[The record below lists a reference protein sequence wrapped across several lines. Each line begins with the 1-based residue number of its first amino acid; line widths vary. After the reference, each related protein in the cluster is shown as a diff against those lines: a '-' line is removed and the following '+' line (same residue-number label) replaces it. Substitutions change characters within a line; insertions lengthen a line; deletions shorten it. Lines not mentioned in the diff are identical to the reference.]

1 MPNIY
6 SLFLWIMLCCC
17 NSMMANPPSPREIN
31 HDLFASDVFQPANQ
45 TVCNGAS
52 TNTVVFV
59 SSIPGTIFNW
69 VNNNTSIGL
78 TASGTGNIAAF
89 TAINTGTAPVIATI
103 IVTPTDGVTNGTPK
117 SFTITVNPIPSVNAV
132 SDQTLCAGTSSTAV
146 NFTGSVPGTVY
157 SWVNS
162 NPAIG
167 LAASGSGSI
176 PSFTATNNTA
186 APITSTITAT
196 PSFGATLPELIYYKF
211 EGSGTTVDNLASNP
225 PSGSNTANIVGSPT
239 QGGSGICSGTLIGGG
254 GGGLGNHLNTN
265 WIPNINGSWTISF
278 RTANIPANGASVVF
292 GFTGGLNM
300 GCVQKGVDSWEL
312 QFFLNSTLY
321 KVEVP
326 GTAGTGIHTTTF
338 VYNSSTNAVLGYGD
352 GVLRTTVSLPAAM
365 SFVGTDPIWLG
376 GYGGS
381 SFLLP
386 AGALIDEFRMY
397 NRVVSSTEINQLANT
412 CTPGTACS
420 GTPVSFDITVN
431 PTPVLANIPDQSTCN
446 NFNTIPVN
454 FSSSVPGA
462 VYNWTNNNTSIGLA
476 ASGTGNIASFTGIN
490 TGSSLVTAT
499 INVTAVNNTVPA
511 CSSSPKNF
519 LIGVNPSPTAS
530 TNTLSQTICS
540 GSANTPVT
548 YTSNIA
554 GTTYTW
560 TRDNTTEVSGI
571 GGNGTG
577 NINGI
582 FINNTNAPVT
592 VIFTIT
598 PSRSGCQGTPFTAT
612 VTVGEAIPPSTVSPA
627 TQTICSG
634 PITDI
639 IPSSTFQG
647 ITYSWTRDNV
657 TEATGI
663 PASGTGPISGTL
675 VNTTG
680 QPLTVTFTIIPQYNG
695 CDGTPLTATVEM
707 RGVPTVVCPAD
718 IVTGTDAGL
727 CSAVVTYNPVVNGI
741 PAPDLTYSFSGA
753 TTGSG
758 TGSGSGSVF
767 NKGTTTVTIT
777 VTNSCGNSNCSF
789 NITVR
794 DTEVP
799 VITCPANI
807 SVGTDAGNCSA
818 SVNTPNPL
826 TSDNCGIIIQSW
838 SLSGA
843 TTGNSSTSGINNLGT
858 YVFNKGVT
866 TVTYTVVDAADLVS
880 NCSYTVTVVD
890 DKAPVIT
897 CAANITATTPV
908 GSCTATVNYT
918 INATDN
924 CPGVTTQLVAGPA
937 SGSAFPLG
945 VTTVTWKAVDA
956 EGNSSANC
964 SFTVTVLDG
973 QLPVISAQPQATTVC
988 EGSNAVYSVTASN
1001 VVSYQWQQWNGLVWN
1016 DISGATTS
1024 TYTVNNVT
1032 PAMNTN
1038 TFRVRLN
1045 GLCSTVFSNA
1055 ASLFVNNLPQVSIS
1069 STMTAL
1075 QPGQTSTINALAN
1088 PTGGSYAWSLNGNL
1102 LPGISGS
1109 SYGPLTTDQAGTYKV
1124 QYTDVIGCS
1133 KTSNDLLIQA
1143 SASDNLWIYPNPS
1156 SGSFQVRY
1164 YNQSGEAADMIVYNA
1179 AGQPIMKKQVTTGI
1193 AYSRTDF
1200 DLSGLAQGVYLV
1212 RVIRSG
1218 GRELASKRVIVYHP

>member
-1 MPNIY
+1 MPKIY
-6 SLFLWIMLCCC
+6 SLFLWMFLYFGS
-17 NSMMANPPSPREIN
+17 NTMASPPSTGGTN

-45 TVCNGAS
+45 TVCNGS
-52 TNTVVFV
+52 GTNTVVFV

-89 TAINTGTAPVIATI
+89 TAINTGTAPVVATI

-117 SFTITVNPIPSVNAV
+117 SFTITVNPIPSVNTV

-162 NPAIG
+162 NSAIG
-167 LAASGSGSI
+167 LAASGSGFI
-176 PSFTATNNTA
+176 PSFTAINSTT
-186 APITSTITAT
+186 APITATITAT
-196 PSFGATLPELIYYKF
+196 PSFGATLPELLYYKF

-225 PSGSNTANIVGSPT
+225 PAGSITADLIGTPT
-239 QGGSGICSGTLIGGG
+239 QGGSGICGGTLIGGG
-254 GGGLGNHLNTN
+254 GSGLNNHLNTN
-265 WIPNINGSWTISF
+265 WTPNITGSWTISF
-278 RTANIPANGASVVF
+278 RTANIPANGASTVF
-292 GFTGGLNM
+292 GCVGGRNM
-300 GCVQKGVDSWEL
+300 GVVQKGLDSWEL
-312 QFFLNSTLY
+312 QFSIGSTIY

-338 VYNSSTNAVLGYGD
+338 IYNSSTNAVLGYGD
-352 GVLRTTVSLPAAM
+352 GVLRTTVSLPSALN
-365 SFVGTDPIWLG
+365 FLGTDPIWLG

-381 SFLLP
+381 SFFLP

-397 NRVVSSTEINQLANT
+397 NRVISSTEINQLANT

-431 PTPVLANIPDQSTCN
+431 PTPELANIPDQITCN

-462 VYNWTNNNTSIGLA
+462 VYNWTNNNPSIGLA

-490 TGSSLVTAT
+490 TGSSLATASIT
-499 INVTAVNNTVPA
+499 VTAVNNTVPA
-511 CSSSPKNF
+511 CSSSQKTF
-519 LIGVNPSPTAS
+519 LIGINPSPTAS
-530 TNTLSQTICS
+530 ANILSQTICS
-540 GSANTPVT
+540 GSANTPIT

-554 GTTYTW
+554 GTSYTW

-571 GGNGTG
+571 GGNGSG

-592 VIFTIT
+592 VTFTIT

-663 PASGTGPISGTL
+663 PASGTGPVSGTL

-695 CDGTPLTATVEM
+695 CEGTPLTATVEM

-727 CSAVVTYNPVVNGI
+727 CSAVVTYSPVVNGI

-758 TGSGSGSVF
+758 TGSGSGSAF
-767 NKGTTTVTIT
+767 NKGTTSVTLT
-777 VTNSCGNSNCSF
+777 VTNSCGTSNCSF

-818 SVNTPNPL
+818 SVNTPDPV
-826 TSDNCGIIIQSW
+826 TSDNCGILIQSW

-843 TTGNSSTSGINNLGT
+843 TTGNSTTSGINNLGT

-866 TVTYTVVDAADLVS
+866 TVTYTVVDAADLIS
-880 NCSYTVTVVD
+880 SCSYTVTVED
-890 DKAPVIT
+890 DKVPVIT
-897 CAANITATTPV
+897 CASNITATTPV
-908 GSCTATVNYT
+908 GFCTAIVNYT

-956 EGNSSANC
+956 AGNSSANC

-988 EGSNAVYSVTASN
+988 EGSNAVFSVTASN

-1024 TYTVNNVT
+1024 TYAVNNVT
-1032 PAMNTN
+1032 PSMNTN
-1038 TFRVRLN
+1038 TFRVRLS

-1088 PTGGSYAWSLNGNL
+1088 PAGGNYAWSLNGNL
-1102 LPGISGS
+1102 LPGINGS

-1124 QYTDVIGCS
+1124 LYTDVNGCS
-1133 KTSNDLLIQA
+1133 KTSNDLVIQA

-1164 YNQSGEAADMIVYNA
+1164 YNQSGEAADMIVYNS
-1179 AGQPIMKKQVTTGI
+1179 AGQPVMKKQVTTGI

>member
-1 MPNIY
+1 MPKIY
-6 SLFLWIMLCCC
+6 SLFLWMFLYFGS
-17 NSMMANPPSPREIN
+17 NTMASPPSTGGTN

-45 TVCNGAS
+45 TVCNGS
-52 TNTVVFV
+52 GTNTVVFV

-89 TAINTGTAPVIATI
+89 TAINTGTAPVVATI

-117 SFTITVNPIPSVNAV
+117 SFTITVNPIPSVNTV

-162 NPAIG
+162 NSAIG
-167 LAASGSGSI
+167 LAASGSGFI
-176 PSFTATNNTA
+176 PSFTAINSTT
-186 APITSTITAT
+186 APITATITAT
-196 PSFGATLPELIYYKF
+196 PSFGATLPELLYYKF

-225 PSGSNTANIVGSPT
+225 PAGSITADLIGTPT
-239 QGGSGICSGTLIGGG
+239 QGGSGICGGTLIGGG
-254 GGGLGNHLNTN
+254 GSGLNNHLNTN
-265 WIPNINGSWTISF
+265 WTPNITGSWTISF
-278 RTANIPANGASVVF
+278 RTANIPANGASTVF
-292 GFTGGLNM
+292 GCVGGRNM
-300 GCVQKGVDSWEL
+300 GVVQKGLDSWEL
-312 QFFLNSTLY
+312 QFSIGSTIY

-338 VYNSSTNAVLGYGD
+338 IYNSSTNAVLGYGD
-352 GVLRTTVSLPAAM
+352 GVLRTTVSLPSALN
-365 SFVGTDPIWLG
+365 FLGTDPIWLG

-381 SFLLP
+381 SFFLP

-397 NRVVSSTEINQLANT
+397 NRVISSTEINQLANT

-431 PTPVLANIPDQSTCN
+431 PTPELANIPDQITCN

-462 VYNWTNNNTSIGLA
+462 VYNWTNNNPSIGLA

-490 TGSSLVTAT
+490 TGSSLATASIT
-499 INVTAVNNTVPA
+499 VTAVNNTVPA
-511 CSSSPKNF
+511 CSSSQKTF
-519 LIGVNPSPTAS
+519 LIGINPSPTAS
-530 TNTLSQTICS
+530 ANILSQTICS
-540 GSANTPVT
+540 GSANTPIT

-554 GTTYTW
+554 GTSYTW

-571 GGNGTG
+571 GGNGSG

-592 VIFTIT
+592 VTFTIT

-663 PASGTGPISGTL
+663 PASGTGPVSGTL

-695 CDGTPLTATVEM
+695 CEGTPLTATVEM

-727 CSAVVTYNPVVNGI
+727 CSAVVTYSPVVNGI

-758 TGSGSGSVF
+758 TGSGSGSAF
-767 NKGTTTVTIT
+767 NKGTTSVTLT
-777 VTNSCGNSNCSF
+777 VTNSCGTSNCSF

-818 SVNTPNPL
+818 SVNTPDPV
-826 TSDNCGIIIQSW
+826 TSDNCGILIQSW

-843 TTGNSSTSGINNLGT
+843 TTGNSTTSGINNLGT

-866 TVTYTVVDAADLVS
+866 TVTYTVVDAADLIS
-880 NCSYTVTVVD
+880 SCSYTVTVED
-890 DKAPVIT
+890 DKVPVIT
-897 CAANITATTPV
+897 CASNITATTPV
-908 GSCTATVNYT
+908 GFCTAIVNYT

-956 EGNSSANC
+956 AGNSSANC

-988 EGSNAVYSVTASN
+988 EGSNAVFSVTASN

-1024 TYTVNNVT
+1024 TYAVNNVT
-1032 PAMNTN
+1032 PSMNTN
-1038 TFRVRLN
+1038 TFRVRLS

-1088 PTGGSYAWSLNGNL
+1088 PAGGNYAWSLNGNL
-1102 LPGISGS
+1102 LPGINGS

-1124 QYTDVIGCS
+1124 LYTDVNGCS
-1133 KTSNDLLIQA
+1133 KMSNDLVIQA

-1164 YNQSGEAADMIVYNA
+1164 FNQSGEQADMIVYNA
-1179 AGQPIMKKQVTTGI
+1179 AGQPVMKKQVTTGI
-1193 AYSRTDF
+1193 AYSRTDV

>member
-1 MPNIY
+1 MPKIY
-6 SLFLWIMLCCC
+6 SLFLWIFLCCSS
-17 NSMMANPPSPREIN
+17 SMVASPPAAGGTTA
-31 HDLFASDVFQPANQ
+31 DLFASDVFQPANQ
-45 TVCNGAS
+45 TVCNGSS

-59 SSIPGTIFNW
+59 SSIPGTVFNW

-78 TASGTGNIAAF
+78 AASGTGNIAAF
-89 TAINTGTAPVIATI
+89 TAINNGTAPVVATI

-117 SFTITVNPIPSVNAV
+117 SFTITVNPIPTVNAIPN
-132 SDQTLCAGTSSTAV
+132 QTLCSGSSTTAV

-167 LAASGSGSI
+167 LTTSGSGSI
-176 PSFTATNNTA
+176 PSFTTTNNTG
-186 APITSTITAT
+186 APITATITAT
-196 PSFGATLPELIYYKF
+196 PSFGATIPELLYYKF
-211 EGSGTTVDNLASNP
+211 EGSGTTVDNLATNP
-225 PSGSNTANIVGSPT
+225 PAGTTTANIVGSPT
-239 QGGSGICSGTLIGGG
+239 QGGAGICGGTLIGGG
-254 GGGLGNHLNTN
+254 GGGLSNHLNTN
-265 WIPNINGSWTISF
+265 WVPSINGSWTISF
-278 RTANIPANGASVVF
+278 RTANIPANAASVVF

-352 GVLRTTVSLPAAM
+352 GVLRTTVNLPVAM
-365 SFVGTDPIWLG
+365 SFLGTDPIWLG

-397 NRVVSSTEINQLANT
+397 NRVISSTEINQLANT

-420 GTPVSFDITVN
+420 GAPVTFDITVN
-431 PTPVLANIPDQSTCN
+431 PTPVLANIPDQITCN

-454 FSSSVPGA
+454 FNSSVPGA
-462 VYNWTNNNTSIGLA
+462 VYNWTNSNTSIGLA

-490 TGSSLVTAT
+490 TGSSPAIAAIT
-499 INVTAVNNTVPA
+499 VTAVNNTVPS
-511 CSSSPKNF
+511 CSSPSKTF
-519 LIGVNPSPTAS
+519 IIGVNPSPTAS
-530 TNTLSQTICS
+530 ANTASQNVCS
-540 GSANTPVT
+540 GALLTPIN
-548 YTSNIA
+548 YTSNIL

-560 TRDNTTEVSGI
+560 TRDNTAAVSGI
-571 GGNGTG
+571 GGSGSGT
-577 NINGI
+577 ING
-582 FINNTNAPVT
+582 FCINNTNAPVT
-592 VIFTIT
+592 VTFTIT
-598 PSRSGCQGTPFTAT
+598 PSVNGCPGTPFTAT
-612 VTVGEAIPPSTVSPA
+612 ATVAEPLAPSTVSPA

-657 TEATGI
+657 TAATGI

-680 QPLTVTFTIIPQYNG
+680 QPLTVTFTIIPQFNG
-695 CDGTPLTATVEM
+695 CEGTPLTATVEM

-727 CSAVVTYNPVVNGI
+727 CSAVVTYSPVVNGI
-741 PAPDLTYSFSGA
+741 PAPDITYSFSGA
-753 TTGSG
+753 TTGNG

-777 VTNSCGNSNCSF
+777 VTNSCGTSSCSF

-794 DTEVP
+794 DAEAP

-807 SVGTDAGNCSA
+807 TAGTDAGNCSA
-818 SVNTPNPL
+818 SVVTPNPV
-826 TSDNCGIIIQSW
+826 TSDNCGIVIQSW

-843 TTGNSSTSGINNLGT
+843 TTGNSATSGINNLGT
-858 YVFNKGVT
+858 HVFNKGVT

-880 NCSYTVTVVD
+880 SCSYTVTVVD

-897 CAANITATTPV
+897 CASNITATTPV

-918 INATDN
+918 ITATDN
-924 CPGVTTQLVAGPA
+924 CPGVTTQLVSGPA

-945 VTTVTWKAVDA
+945 VTTITWRAVDA
-956 EGNSSANC
+956 AGNTSANC

-973 QLPVISAQPQATTVC
+973 QLPVISAQPVTSTVC
-988 EGSNAVYSVTASN
+988 EGTNATFSVTASN
-1001 VVSYQWQQWNGLVWN
+1001 VVSYQWQQWNGQVWN
-1016 DISGATTS
+1016 DINGATAAS
-1024 TYTVNNVT
+1024 YTVNNAT

-1038 TFRVRLN
+1038 TFRVRLT
-1045 GLCSTVFSNA
+1045 GRCTTVFSNA
-1055 ASLFVNNLPQVSIS
+1055 ASLFVNNLPQITIS
-1069 STMTAL
+1069 STVSAL
-1075 QPGQTSTINALAN
+1075 LPGQTGSISTQVN
-1088 PTGGSYAWSLNGNL
+1088 PTGGSYIWSRNGTV
-1102 LPGISGS
+1102 LPGINGT

-1124 QYTDVIGCS
+1124 EYTDVNGCS
-1133 KTSNDLLIQA
+1133 KASNDVVIQA
-1143 SASDNLWIYPNPS
+1143 AASDNLWIYPNPS
-1156 SGSFQVRY
+1156 AGTFQVRY

-1200 DLSGLAQGVYLV
+1200 DLSGFAQGVYLV